1 MIVTDNNT
9 AQSIPARLKAILV
22 NPKSEWQVIAERPET
37 VTGLFKH
44 WVLPVA
50 AVPAVAGLVG
60 SLVFGFSALGVQ
72 YRPSPLT
79 AISEAVVIYVLSLI
93 QVGLLAL
100 IIDAL
105 APLFGAAR
113 NRNQAF
119 KVAAYSMSAG
129 WAAGILQ
136 LVPNLSMLAIL
147 GALYGIYLLY
157 LGLPVLMKSPQERSL
172 SYIVTTI
179 LAAIVLGL
187 LANLAA
193 LPLATAFGAPSAAE
207 MSIQEQNSATANL
220 QDASEAM
227 TKIANGEGGK
237 PVPIGTLASL
247 LPKSIG
253 SAARGSLVSLG
264 PSPGSFN
271 GAHASAHYGPVDGG
285 LDLTI
290 TDLGAAG
297 AVAGMGANF
306 TANNGSEDGSSAEIL
321 QTGPYGFSHESWDEQ
336 ARLGSY
342 SKTVANRF
350 LVQASGG
357 PTLNDLRVAVEAVD
371 QAKLKA
377 LAQ

>member
-1 MIVTDNNT
+1 MTDHNA
-9 AQSIPARLKAILV
+9 AQSVPTRLKGILL
-22 NPKSEWQVIAERPET
+22 NPKGQWPIIAERPET
-37 VTGLFKH
+37 VTALYKN
-44 WVLPVA
+44 WVLPLA

-79 AISEAVVIYVLSLI
+79 AVPGAVVLYVLSLI

-100 IIDAL
+100 LIDAL
-105 APLFGAAR
+105 APLFGASR
-113 NRNQAF
+113 NRTQAF

-136 LVPNLSMLAIL
+136 IVPNLSMLAIL

-157 LGLPVLMKSPQERSL
+157 LGLPVLMKSPQDRSL
-172 SYIVTTI
+172 SYTLTTV

-187 LANLAA
+187 LVNVIA
-193 LPLATAFGAPSAAE
+193 LPLAGAFGVPSGGEISVRGQNGAA
-207 MSIQEQNSATANL
+207 ANL
-220 QDASEAM
+220 QETSEAM
-227 TKIANGEGGK
+227 AKIANGEGLK
-237 PVPIGTLASL
+237 PVSSGTLASF
-247 LPKSIG
+247 LPQNIG
-253 SAARGSLVSLG
+253 SAVRGSLVSVEAG
-264 PSPGSFN
+264 PAGVN
-271 GAHASAHYGPVDGG
+271 GAHVSVHYGPVDGG

-297 AVAGMGANF
+297 AVAGMAANF
-306 TANNGSEDGSSAEIL
+306 TANTRSEDGSLA
-321 QTGPYGFSHESWDEQ
+321 QRVQAGPDGVSQENWDEQ

-357 PTLNDLRVAVEAVD
+357 PSLNDLRAAVEAVD